1 MTLENEPAPVSGKTQ
16 NRSTQPWPASLPE
29 QVRAV
34 AQVLVGQSGALT
46 IADIET
52 RFKGRG
58 PWKKSL
64 TRILEILEVLDRSR
78 RESGGR
84 RA

>member
-16 NRSTQPWPASLPE
+16 NQSTQPWPASLPE

-52 RFKGRG
+52 HFKGRG
-58 PWKKSL
+58 PLKKSL

-84 RA
+84 